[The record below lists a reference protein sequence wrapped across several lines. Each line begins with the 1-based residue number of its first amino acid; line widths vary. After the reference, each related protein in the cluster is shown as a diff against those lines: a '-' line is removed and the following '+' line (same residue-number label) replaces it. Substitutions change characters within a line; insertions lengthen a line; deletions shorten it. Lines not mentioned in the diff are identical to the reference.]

1 MKIIKPFANESDSIG
16 IDELT
21 IENRFDRVS
30 LYGSIDLTR
39 DKAGLDHARTL
50 RALLDRVI
58 KTLEAEKSLP
68 DKLPPPEK
76 KEEVKNPFK

>member
-1 MKIIKPFANESDSIG
+1 MKTIKPFANESESIG

-21 IENRFDRVS
+21 IENRLDRVS
-30 LYGSIDLTR
+30 IYGSIDLTR

-50 RALLDRVI
+50 RALLDKVV

-68 DKLPPPEK
+68 DKIPPPEK
-76 KEEVKNPFK
+76 PEEVKNPFK